1 MHITSDALFP
11 LPRFNTER
19 CCSILSEMLVVWMS
33 ESESE
38 SDGRGK
44 KYKGKR
50 VDYRTPPEKSA
61 APVVLNRRP
70 ARNSEH
76 LQLLW
81 LETSHHFPSASTA
94 RSTDQNVPRDD
105 FQNTR

>member
-1 MHITSDALFP
+1 MEGARNTRVNELITELP
-11 LPRFNTER
+11 L
-19 CCSILSEMLVVWMS
+19 
-33 ESESE
+33 
-38 SDGRGK
+38 K
-44 KYKGKR
+44 
-50 VDYRTPPEKSA
+50 KSA